1 MEIVS
6 KFLEK
11 YRSRILLLWAF
22 VFLIHGE
29 KLHSE
34 TIGIDTEDLIHIQG
48 DFYGGWLNT
57 GRQGLVALKWLTA
70 SLKYRPYVAGLFT
83 LVLFGLAVSAFF
95 VLWDKQCGKK
105 REQTWLSWI
114 TGSLLVIAHPVITEQ
129 FYFTLQSAEICI
141 GMLLTALALFL
152 VNSYDGK
159 KHWWKLAC
167 AVLILL
173 LTFSVYQSFVVLF
186 IFGTVTILLL
196 QAIREI
202 SDGEKTTAGRLLQKI
217 IPFLVTFLA
226 AFCLNQLVTKLFFGS
241 SDYLSGQVLWG
252 KFKITDNFRAIV
264 GHMVKALTGY
274 DSIYY
279 HFVFGVLCI
288 LTTVL
293 VVILC
298 RRDAKGKKGVAAV
311 LLFYLA
317 ALFLTPFLMTIVC
330 GGTPAA
336 RAQLVLPFA
345 TGFLA
350 YLDGVLLVEW
360 KCAKQTEAEQTQEEL
375 SRETRS
381 QGEKLLPR
389 EALQVAKPQNRLAGV
404 TVTKVATVCMAVIC
418 AVGIFGELQT
428 TLSLYYTEEMRFEQ
442 DAYLGRELIQE
453 IEKVTAETGET
464 SLPVAVIGKRE
475 FSGNNACI
483 RGEIMGKSIFD
494 HDTEV
499 EPQYYWSTR
508 RVLGFLHIL
517 GADYPQ
523 VSKEE
528 FTAVA
533 EQSADMPCFPADGS
547 VQVRDG
553 KIVIKLSGNE

>member
-22 VFLIHGE
+22 VFLVHGE

-34 TIGIDTEDLIHIQG
+34 IIGIDTEDLIHIQG

-114 TGSLLVIAHPVITEQ
+114 MGSLLVIAHPVITEQ

-141 GMLLTALALFL
+141 GMLLTTLALFL
-152 VNSYDGK
+152 VNGYDGK
-159 KHWWKLAC
+159 KRWWKLAC
-167 AVLILL
+167 AVLVLL

-293 VVILC
+293 IVILC
-298 RRDAKGKKGVAAV
+298 RRDAKGKKGVTAV

-350 YLDGVLLVEW
+350 YLDGVLLAEQ
-360 KCAKQTEAEQTQEEL
+360 KRAKQTE
-375 SRETRS
+375 
-381 QGEKLLPR
+381 P
-389 EALQVAKPQNRLAGV
+389 AGV
-404 TVTKVATVCMAVIC
+404 TVSKTVTVFMAVIC

-453 IEKVTAETGET
+453 IEKVTAEAGET

-528 FTAVA
+528 FSAVT
-533 EQSADMPCFPADGS
+533 EQSIDMPCFPAEGS

-553 KIVIKLSGNE
+553 KVVIKLSESE

>member
-34 TIGIDTEDLIHIQG
+34 IIGIDTEDLIHIQG

-95 VLWDKQCGKK
+95 VLWDKQCSKK
-105 REQTWLSWI
+105 REQTWLSWVM
-114 TGSLLVIAHPVITEQ
+114 GSLLVIAHPVITEQ

-141 GMLLTALALFL
+141 GILLTALSLFL
-152 VNSYDGK
+152 VSDYDGK
-159 KHWWKLAC
+159 RQWWKLAC

-173 LTFSVYQSFVVLF
+173 LTFSIYQSFVVLF
-186 IFGTVTILLL
+186 IFGTVTVLLL
-196 QAIREI
+196 QAVREI
-202 SDGEKTTAGRLLQKI
+202 SDVEKTTAERTTAGLLLRKM
-217 IPFLVTFLA
+217 IPFLVVFLA

-241 SDYLSGQVLWG
+241 SDYLAGQVLWG
-252 KFKITDNFRAIV
+252 KFKITDNFRAIA

-279 HFVFGVLCI
+279 HFVFGVLCV

-293 VVILC
+293 AVILC
-298 RRDAKGKKGVAAV
+298 GRSAKGKKGVVAV

-350 YLDGVLLVEW
+350 YLDGVLLVECAER
-360 KCAKQTEAEQTQEEL
+360 KRAKQTGAEQT
-375 SRETRS
+375 
-381 QGEKLLPR
+381 
-389 EALQVAKPQNRLAGV
+389 
-404 TVTKVATVCMAVIC
+404 VATVCMAVIC
-418 AVGIFGELQT
+418 VVGIFGELQT

-475 FSGNNACI
+475 FSGNNACT

-533 EQSADMPCFPADGS
+533 EQSEDMPCFPVEGS
-547 VQVRDG
+547 VQIRDG
-553 KIVIKLSGNE
+553 KVVIKLSEDD